1 MGDVHNEIFANSVLS
16 NTGKWG
22 LLLMKGSSFVLK
34 SKYAF
39 LFDIIKCPFPQG
51 TEFSGKLPK
60 SRLWSRAP
68 VRALPFFLAPELPCT
83 WPTCREGWAQSEQWL
98 WQREGQ
104 PPHPLLSLSTPAL
117 SRFPY
122 LLGQWRAGKP
132 HDRQSTEPRM
142 PVRAARPRPSRDSC
156 D

>member
-22 LLLMKGSSFVLK
+22 LLHIKSSSFVLK

-68 VRALPFFLAPELPCT
+68 VRALPFLLAPELPCT
-83 WPTCREGWAQSEQWL
+83 WPTSPSSGCGRGKGSH
-98 WQREGQ
+98 
-104 PPHPLLSLSTPAL
+104 PHPLLSLSTPVL
-117 SRFPY
+117 SRFLY

-132 HDRQSTEPRM
+132 HDRQSTEP
-142 PVRAARPRPSRDSC
+142 
-156 D
+156 